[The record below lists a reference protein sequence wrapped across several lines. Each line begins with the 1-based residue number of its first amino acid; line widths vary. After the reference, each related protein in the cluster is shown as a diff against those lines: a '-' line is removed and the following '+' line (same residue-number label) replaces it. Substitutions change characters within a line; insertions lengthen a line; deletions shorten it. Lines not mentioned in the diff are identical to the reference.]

1 MKNCLKCDF
10 EIDREDYNFCPYCG
24 ARLDEEDYR
33 PRRELSMAEFSR
45 AMEPFEYKVLP
56 DDGGYKITKV
66 KSAFITSA
74 IIPRGVTVIGYRA
87 FANCKDMLTVTIP
100 DTVTEISH
108 TAFPGCNKLGHVIF
122 TGDREQWSSIAIG
135 HTNAHITRNRITF
148 LGEACSKDGEEGDE
162 SDYDAILAPFATV
175 RDNDFLTV
183 IELKDKEARS
193 VTVPEPFNL
202 IGQDAFKSCHN
213 LESVTI
219 TADIFIIKEGV
230 FRDCINL
237 KHIKLPD
244 DLRDIY
250 SYAFENCRSLESLF
264 IPKSAFIS
272 GYNIFNGCTSLKTIR
287 FGGTKKAWKESRC
300 PIKNKECLKKVKIL
314 YECKE

>member
-1 MKNCLKCDF
+1 MKKCFRCNF
-10 EIDREDYNFCPYCG
+10 EIENEDYNFCPYCG
-24 ARLDEEDYR
+24 GRLDDDGPKRPTPLSQEEFI
-33 PRRELSMAEFSR
+33 E
-45 AMEPFEYKVLP
+45 AMTPFEYKYLP
-56 DDGGYKITKV
+56 EQEGYKLVKV
-66 KSAFITSA
+66 KSKFINSA
-74 IIPRGVTVIGYRA
+74 VIPRGVVEIGYAA
-87 FANCKDMLTVTIP
+87 FRNCKSLLTVTIP
-100 DTVTEISH
+100 DTVTLISH
-108 TAFPGCNKLGHVIF
+108 TAFPGCDKLQHVIF
-122 TGDREQWSSIAIG
+122 TGDKGQWNSIDIG
-135 HTNAHITRNRITF
+135 NENAHLTLNRITY
-148 LGEACSKDGEEGDE
+148 LGEAPSKDGEEGDE

-193 VTVPEPFNL
+193 VTVPKPFNL

-219 TADIFIIKEGV
+219 TADIYTIKEGV

-244 DLRDIY
+244 DLRGID

-264 IPKSAFIS
+264 IPKSIFKF